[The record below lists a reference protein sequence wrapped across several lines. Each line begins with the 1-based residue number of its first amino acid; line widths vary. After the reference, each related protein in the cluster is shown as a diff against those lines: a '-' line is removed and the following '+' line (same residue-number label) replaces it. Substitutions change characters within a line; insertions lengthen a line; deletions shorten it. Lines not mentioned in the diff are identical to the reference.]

1 MTLNT
6 LWVSLACVVM
16 LTACGRRR
24 ANSTTTIPSDSGIAM
39 TTDGGT
45 SVLDMHS
52 SSDFGTT
59 VDMGTTTTDLGP
71 RDLGAPDLGSSDP
84 CASEDALSTVG
95 CNGAPLGPFQPANEF
110 GGRCDPS
117 ADVAQGSCNSTS
129 AICGG
134 NPGGVGLC
142 VLPCDSAATYVSTGG
157 CPSGSRCFL
166 LSGGSIC
173 FPDCTSG
180 ADCVTGAC
188 DDEGSCTSPP

>member
-6 LWVSLACVVM
+6 WLIGLACVVM

-59 VDMGTTTTDLGP
+59 VDMGTTTTDLGT
-71 RDLGAPDLGSSDP
+71 SDP

-117 ADVAQGSCNSTS
+117 ADVPQGSCNSPG

-134 NPGGVGLC
+134 APGGVGYC
-142 VLPCDSAATYVSTGG
+142 VIPCDSAATYVSTGG
-157 CPSGSRCFL
+157 CPRGSRCFL
-166 LSGGSIC
+166 LSESSIC

-180 ADCVTGAC
+180 ADCVTGSC